1 MCVST
6 GEILRECRTLKI
18 LQLRYLVAIADN
30 GMNITAAANQL
41 YTSQPGVSKQ
51 LKQLE
56 EELGLRLFNRHGKS
70 LTGLTAAG
78 RQIIV
83 HARLIMK
90 EVEDIRCMCWDLNKE
105 VRAKL
110 DLLSDS

>member
-1 MCVST
+1 M
-6 GEILRECRTLKI
+6 KI

-78 RQIIV
+78 RQIID
-83 HARLIMK
+83 HARLIMQ
-90 EVEDIRCMCWDLNKE
+90 EVECIRGMCRDLAQEPRKRME
-105 VRAKL
+105 MW
-110 DLLSDS
+110 SD